1 MGNRCLTYKKSFIP
15 WSLYFRSCWSV
26 WRKSVEQPLSPRL
39 WPSYHQ
45 PINYFHTSISFFM
58 LSNVYFIFIQIWN
71 YGFAVDIYTSSFFQF
86 QDATEG
92 GPARLVRLILLV
104 PARRGPLWVTAPMW
118 LTNDRLKIP
127 PPPLSSAS
135 PPPFFSRTKLGPKLY
150 VSMHYHFLTQHNI
163 R

>member
-1 MGNRCLTYKKSFIP
+1 MKKALYLGLYIFVHVEVFEGKVSSNHFLLASGHHITSQLTIFIHQFLFLCCPMCL
-15 WSLYFRSCWSV
+15 
-26 WRKSVEQPLSPRL
+26 
-39 WPSYHQ
+39 
-45 PINYFHTSISFFM
+45 
-58 LSNVYFIFIQIWN
+58 IFIQIWN
-71 YGFAVDIYTSSFFQF
+71 YGFVVDIHTSFFFQF